1 MTIQKSLDTYNI
13 EDTLQN
19 YYVKGQLSVDQQGI
33 RSISL
38 ALLEE
43 NIDDSEPLVLMNY
56 SDQTSIADSS
66 IYIRGDQ
73 SLIIMFSNYVASN
86 LSTILNTVQQS

>member
-56 SDQTSIADSS
+56 SDQTSIAD
-66 IYIRGDQ
+66 
-73 SLIIMFSNYVASN
+73 NYV
-86 LSTILNTVQQS
+86 Q

>member
-33 RSISL
+33 KSISL

>member
-73 SLIIMFSNYVASN
+73 SLIIMFNNYVASN